1 MEEIRFREMFIDKR
15 KEAFSDVS
23 CHVLA
28 KWWVKPQDI
37 PLSRI
42 LRTGCLQL
50 AWCKGEPMAVDT
62 FVECFLIDAF
72 NAIEALFI

>member
-1 MEEIRFREMFIDKR
+1 MERIRFREMFIDKG
-15 KEAFSDVS
+15 KKAFSDVS
-23 CHVLA
+23 CHVLT

-42 LRTGCLQL
+42 LRTGCL
-50 AWCKGEPMAVDT
+50 AWCKGELMAAAT